1 MKSVAT
7 ILLAFAIS
15 LVGFKAYS
23 IENPTP
29 GYYKAQKV
37 VYHNDGGTPDNTA
50 YSKRM
55 LNSMK
60 NHVEAMAA
68 GKAKLEIRVVSHSG
82 GVEMFQLANT
92 DKDIAGRIDGNP
104 GGQGQVGGSG
114 RTSIAAGRETRCV
127 RLARTMISVRAPGSA
142 ARGLGLRPGTPIVAG
157 TIDANGNEGQTSFS
171 ASRISAP

>member
-37 VYHNDGGTPDNTA
+37 VYHNDGGTPDNAA

-92 DKDIAGRIDGNP
+92 DKDIAGRIDALKA
-104 GGQGQVGGSG
+104 SG
-114 RTSIAAGRETRCV
+114 VRFLICNNTLKERKIDWHTLYGVKEDDIVPAGVAEV
-127 RLARTMISVRAPGSA
+127 IRLQAMGFFYIH
-142 ARGLGLRPGTPIVAG
+142 L
-157 TIDANGNEGQTSFS
+157 
-171 ASRISAP
+171 